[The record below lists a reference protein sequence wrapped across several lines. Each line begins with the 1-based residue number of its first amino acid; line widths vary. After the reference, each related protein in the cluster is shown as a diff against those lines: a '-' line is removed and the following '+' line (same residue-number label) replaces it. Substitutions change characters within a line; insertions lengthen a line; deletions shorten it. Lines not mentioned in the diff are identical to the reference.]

1 MAAPTSRRLPGFSIE
16 MRQQPWSDM
25 LPQMDV
31 TVFVGFAQSG
41 PLDTPCVV
49 GDEAQF
55 SAIFGDDVL
64 LARDT
69 EQGTPAY
76 GYLASTVRAFFR
88 NGGKRCW
95 VIRVAGQPVAGQ
107 PVVSQCLATYN
118 YFPIPGLVRVI
129 RHENGTG
136 VELAPAFAHA
146 SSEGSWSD
154 DFCLS
159 SALSSLPISIDR
171 EKFLCM
177 ADDTLIM
184 TITPNAASDVVVGD
198 LLRLTYGPQE
208 EYVQMV
214 VVDQVSLLEANSTS
228 YTRLQEIKRGRLQVT
243 CTTVLWLSTANP
255 TLSLSPPRVPVKG
268 TLGQGGAALYH
279 SSYLVDDAS
288 VLPQMQTPTAF
299 HIAVSPEMYD
309 LSDSQNLS
317 LVLTPSSG
325 EVVAPGMVLS
335 VDDASTAPRLWMTVR
350 TVDEMHGD
358 GSLASPPVI
367 QSVEDIRVHV
377 LGEGLWALDAPPLRQ
392 ESLQASLQKV
402 EQLSFSL
409 KVQSSDA
416 PQQMDALT
424 FDMRHPNCWNALPT
438 DAQYNRPADMKTDWL
453 HQDLWEA
460 AFMFP
465 LAGNYDERE
474 QYIPIGMPST
484 FPDYCLGVDCDP
496 TQPRCSSLER
506 DGLAKFGAHLFLDE
520 HMVNASVTDLLSQ
533 ADFFLPQDD
542 LARSLKG
549 IYAALSIA
557 EATIIAVPDAVQRG
571 WTRATDVTSPLA
583 SLPLAHHEHRQQQE
597 TSARHPFHDCVPH
610 VPSPGPNLV
619 HSNPADPPNNA
630 NQWQLIPVA
639 DYDEKNVLSVQRALL
654 RLCAARGDLFAVL
667 SLPAHYYV
675 YEAEAYVELLQQPI
689 APVLAQTVHTFF
701 SHDADALSFPLTYAE
716 RNALTYGALYHPW
729 LVFSEETQNL
739 ASSTIPPEGA
749 MCGILAQCSLTRGGA
764 WLAPAN
770 QPIAGVIDLV
780 PRIERRY
787 YQRMLNAQI
796 NLLRHEGPGTLIL
809 SQDTLSADDVD
820 LRPINVRRL
829 LILLRR
835 LALTLGPNYVFEP
848 NSEAFRRSVER
859 GFEALLNDMFMRGAF
874 AGDSPASSFQVVCD
888 STVNEPG
895 SVEEGNFI
903 VLLRVAPS
911 LPMTFLTIRLVQSAT
926 DALVTES

>member
-16 MRQQPWSDM
+16 MRQQPRSDM

-49 GDEAQF
+49 EDEAQF
-55 SAIFGDDVL
+55 SGIFGDDVL

-95 VIRVAGQPVAGQ
+95 VIRVAGQPVAGRLGA
-107 PVVSQCLATYN
+107 SQHLATYN
-118 YFPIPGLVRVI
+118 YFPIPGLLRVT
-129 RHENGTG
+129 RSENGTG

-159 SALSSLPISIDR
+159 AALSSLPISIDR

-184 TITPNAASDVVVGD
+184 TITPNSASDVVVGD
-198 LLRLTYGPQE
+198 LLRLAYGPQG

-214 VVDQVSLLEANSTS
+214 VVDQVSLLEADSTS
-228 YTRLQEIKRGRLQVT
+228 YMRLQEVKRGRLKVT
-243 CTTVLWLSTANP
+243 CTSVLWLSTANP
-255 TLSLSPPRVPVKG
+255 TLSPPRVPVKG
-268 TLGQGGAALYH
+268 TSTMDASLYH
-279 SSYLVDDAS
+279 STYLVDDAS
-288 VLPQMQTPTAF
+288 VLPRMQMPTAF
-299 HIAVSPEMYD
+299 PIAFSSDPYE

-317 LVLTPSSG
+317 LVLAPSTG
-325 EVVAPGMVLS
+325 EVLAPGMVLN
-335 VDDASTAPRLWMTVR
+335 VHDESTASHVWMTVQA
-350 TVDEMHGD
+350 VNEIHGT
-358 GSLASPPVI
+358 GPLASPPAI
-367 QSVEDIRVHV
+367 QSAEGRRVHV
-377 LGEGLWALDAPPLRQ
+377 LGEGLWVLDAPPLQ
-392 ESLQASLQKV
+392 PESLQASLQKV

-438 DAQYNRPADMKTDWL
+438 DAQYNRPADMKTDLL

-474 QYIPIGMPST
+474 RYIPIGMPST

-496 TQPRCSSLER
+496 AQPRCSSLER
-506 DGLAKFGAHLFLDE
+506 DGLAVFGAHLFLDE

-557 EATIIAVPDAVQRG
+557 EATIISVPDAVQRG
-571 WTRATDVTSPLA
+571 WTRATAVTSPPA
-583 SLPLAHHEHRQQQE
+583 SLPLAHHEQRQQPE
-597 TSARHPFHDCVPH
+597 TSARHPFHDCVSH
-610 VPSPGPNLV
+610 VPPPGPNLA
-619 HSNPADPPNNA
+619 HSNPADPPDNT

-654 RLCAARGDLFAVL
+654 RMCAARGDLFAVL

-675 YEAEAYVELLQQPI
+675 YEAEGYVELLQEPI
-689 APVLAQTVHTFF
+689 APVLAQTVHTLF
-701 SHDADALSFPLTYAE
+701 ADGANALSFPLTYAE

-739 ASSTIPPEGA
+739 SSSTIPPEGA

-770 QPIAGVIDLV
+770 QPLAGVIDLT
-780 PRIERRY
+780 PRIERLY
-787 YQRMLNAQI
+787 YQRMLNAQV
-796 NLLRHEGPGTLIL
+796 NLLRHDGPGTLIL

-859 GFEALLNDMFMRGAF
+859 GFEALLNDMFIRGAF

>member
-49 GDEAQF
+49 ADEAQF

-107 PVVSQCLATYN
+107 PVTSQCLATYN

-129 RHENGTG
+129 RNENGTG

-198 LLRLTYGPQE
+198 LLRLTYGSQE
-208 EYVQMV
+208 EYVQLV
-214 VVDQVSLLEANSTS
+214 VVDQVSLPEADSTS
-228 YTRLQEIKRGRLQVT
+228 YMRLQEVKGGKRNVT
-243 CTTVLWLSTANP
+243 CTSVLWLSTEGP
-255 TLSLSPPRVPVKG
+255 TLSPSSPPPRVPVKG
-268 TLGQGGAALYH
+268 TLGQGGEPPIHASLYH
-279 SSYLVDDAS
+279 STYLVDDAS
-288 VLPQMQTPTAF
+288 VLPRMQTPTAIP
-299 HIAVSPEMYD
+299 IAISPELYD

-317 LVLTPSSG
+317 LVLAPSPG
-325 EVVAPGMVLS
+325 EVLAPGMVLS
-335 VDDASTAPRLWMTVR
+335 VDDESTASHLWMTVR

-358 GSLASPPVI
+358 GSLASLPAT
-367 QSVEDIRVHV
+367 QSAEDIRMHV

-409 KVQSSDA
+409 KVQSSQA

-474 QYIPIGMPST
+474 LYIPIGMPST
-484 FPDYCLGVDCDP
+484 LPDYCMGVDCDP

-506 DGLAKFGAHLFLDE
+506 DGLAVFGAHLFLDE

-571 WTRATDVTSPLA
+571 WMRATDVTSPPTP
-583 SLPLAHHEHRQQQE
+583 LPLAHHEQRQRPE
-597 TSARHPFHDCVPH
+597 TSARHPFHDCVPS

-619 HSNPADPPNNA
+619 HGNPADPPNNA
-630 NQWQLIPVA
+630 NQWQLIAVA

-654 RLCAARGDLFAVL
+654 RVVRCSWRSLCCAF
-667 SLPAHYYV
+667 
-675 YEAEAYVELLQQPI
+675 
-689 APVLAQTVHTFF
+689 
-701 SHDADALSFPLTYAE
+701 
-716 RNALTYGALYHPW
+716 
-729 LVFSEETQNL
+729 
-739 ASSTIPPEGA
+739 
-749 MCGILAQCSLTRGGA
+749 LTR
-764 WLAPAN
+764 
-770 QPIAGVIDLV
+770 
-780 PRIERRY
+780 
-787 YQRMLNAQI
+787 
-796 NLLRHEGPGTLIL
+796 
-809 SQDTLSADDVD
+809 
-820 LRPINVRRL
+820 
-829 LILLRR
+829 
-835 LALTLGPNYVFEP
+835 
-848 NSEAFRRSVER
+848 
-859 GFEALLNDMFMRGAF
+859 ALLC
-874 AGDSPASSFQVVCD
+874 V
-888 STVNEPG
+888 
-895 SVEEGNFI
+895 
-903 VLLRVAPS
+903 
-911 LPMTFLTIRLVQSAT
+911 
-926 DALVTES
+926 